1 MLYLGSKTYA
11 RISDFISSIIQEYQL
26 EGKVQHIVTDNGLN
40 FVNAIKDY
48 FQNKD
53 SENEDFSLYDI
64 LKNRLLDCAQAYHVW
79 LPSHIRCASHTLN
92 LLAKADVEAV
102 LKTCALAFQSKYEH
116 SMKKIQDKWKKCGR
130 STKAANICEKVIGIT
145 FQ

>member
-53 SENEDFSLYDI
+53 SE
-64 LKNRLLDCAQAYHVW
+64 
-79 LPSHIRCASHTLN
+79 ASVVVT
-92 LLAKADVEAV
+92 E
-102 LKTCALAFQSKYEH
+102 S
-116 SMKKIQDKWKKCGR
+116 I
-130 STKAANICEKVIGIT
+130 
-145 FQ
+145 